1 MERETGFS
9 GRLLGAVRSL
19 KKRVFPTGRELV
31 VRKWKNDRGDQTLR
45 LNYSL
50 DANSVVMDMGVY
62 RGDWAHEI
70 HQRYGSQIHVFE
82 PVMSF
87 ADAIKTRF
95 SGNAAIHVHAC
106 GLASRTRTE
115 TIELSADA
123 SSMYSGGGEK
133 QSIQLIEACAW
144 MYAQRVLR
152 VDLMKINIEGG
163 EYELLE
169 HMLDRD
175 LVSRVD
181 NIQVQFHDIASD
193 SEARMDSILKRLAE
207 THGPTYQYRL
217 VWENWKK
224 NAA

>member
-50 DANSVVMDMGVY
+50 DANSVVMDMGGY
-62 RGDWAHEI
+62 RGDWAHDI

-82 PVMSF
+82 PVISF
-87 ADAIKTRF
+87 ADGIKARF
-95 SGNAAIHVHAC
+95 SGNTAIHVHAC
-106 GLASRTRTE
+106 GLGSRTRTE

-123 SSMYSGGGEK
+123 SSMYSSGGEK
-133 QSIQLIEACAW
+133 QSIQLIEACEW
-144 MYAQRVLR
+144 MNAQRVHH

-169 HMLDRD
+169 HMLDHN

-193 SEARMDSILKRLAE
+193 SEARMDSILRRLAE

>member
-50 DANSVVMDMGVY
+50 DANSVVMDMGGY

-106 GLASRTRTE
+106 GLA
-115 TIELSADA
+115 D
-123 SSMYSGGGEK
+123 GEWAGAN
-133 QSIQLIEACAW
+133 SL
-144 MYAQRVLR
+144 V
-152 VDLMKINIEGG
+152 
-163 EYELLE
+163 
-169 HMLDRD
+169 RD
-175 LVSRVD
+175 LWHNRRINNHRDGSRSD
-181 NIQVQFHDIASD
+181 PLLHDSYWT
-193 SEARMDSILKRLAE
+193 SETQSSSKGSA
-207 THGPTYQYRL
+207 
-217 VWENWKK
+217 V
-224 NAA
+224 